1 MCLAPE
7 DPLRTLH
14 QSRRESLLPAVYTQL
29 LPLDTGMSTAGRYAY
44 LALYNAVYVVPL
56 ALIVAADVLTIT
68 RIAMTKRRA
77 KILKAVSGVLLVAL
91 GVTFLVAPNLL
102 R

>member
-1 MCLAPE
+1 
-7 DPLRTLH
+7 
-14 QSRRESLLPAVYTQL
+14 
-29 LPLDTGMSTAGRYAY
+29 MSTAGRYAY

-56 ALIVAADVLTIT
+56 ALIVAAYVLTLT
-68 RIAMTKRRA
+68 RIAMTERRA
-77 KILKAVSGVLLVAL
+77 KILKAVSGVLLIVF